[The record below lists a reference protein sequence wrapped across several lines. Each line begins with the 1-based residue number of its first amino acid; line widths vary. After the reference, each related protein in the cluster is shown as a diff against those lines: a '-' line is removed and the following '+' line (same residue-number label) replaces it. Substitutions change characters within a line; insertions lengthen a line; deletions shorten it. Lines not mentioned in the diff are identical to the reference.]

1 MNIELTPHLPQT
13 HTKKILKKAANDK
26 DAACL
31 VVLVDDKKNIL
42 AAKHLADYQTR
53 IEQLIE
59 VSHFTGKA
67 CETVADYAL
76 AGDKKTAKENPVQ
89 LLLVGVGC
97 QNKLNQTVLQK
108 IAQTIY
114 KSTQKRVT
122 SITVALGDA
131 LEADEFGQFAL
142 NLLAA
147 SYRFEKYKSEQ
158 STPVLT
164 DIYLLADHALQANLD
179 FAESV
184 FAGQSL
190 TRDVANEPGNI
201 CFPAFMAEQ
210 AQALA
215 KNYPDLLKVTVL
227 GEAEMAALGMG
238 CFLSVSQGST
248 KEGQLVIMEYQG
260 KSKFSADTSAP
271 FAKTDTK
278 SNTKATTNAAKVTS
292 GLKAI
297 TDKLPLKG
305 AGKKADTANNTDTN
319 TVNADAPIV
328 LVGKGVTFDSGGISI
343 KPGAAMD
350 EMKFDMGGAASV
362 LGTIKALCESRLPI
376 NVVGALA
383 CAENMPSGD
392 ATRPGDIVKAMNGKS
407 VEILNTDAEG
417 RLVLCDTLCYVQRYN
432 PAAIIDVA
440 TLTGACVVALGHVR
454 SAVFSNDEDVL
465 FALENAS
472 AQSGDL
478 IWHMPLDDAYQPQ
491 IDSPIADIQNIG
503 GKAAGAV
510 TAACFLARFIE
521 DGQAWAHLDIAGT
534 AWNSGADKAATG
546 RPVPL
551 FMQYLKNSANMG

>member
-1 MNIELTPHLPQT
+1 MNIKLTQHLPKT
-13 HTKKILKKAANDK
+13 HTQKILKKEAKDK

-42 AAKHLADYQTR
+42 AESVLSDYQAR

-59 VSHFTGKA
+59 VSHFNGKA

-76 AGDKKTAKENPVQ
+76 AGDKKTTKQNPVQ
-89 LLLVGVGC
+89 LLLVGVGSVD
-97 QNKLNQTVLQK
+97 KLNNTILQK
-108 IAQTIY
+108 IAHTIY
-114 KSTQKRVT
+114 QATQKRVA

-131 LEADEFGQFAL
+131 LEEKEFGQFAL
-142 NLLAA
+142 NLLA
-147 SYRFEKYKSEQ
+147 STYRFDKYKSEQ
-158 STPVLT
+158 KTPVLT
-164 DIYLLADHALQANLD
+164 AIYLLADETLQSALD
-179 FAESV
+179 FAEAV

-201 CFPAFMAEQ
+201 CFPAYMAEQ
-210 AQALA
+210 AQQLA
-215 KNYPDLLKVTVL
+215 KTYPDLLTVTVL
-227 GEAEMAALGMG
+227 GEEEMSALGMG
-238 CFLSVSQGST
+238 CFLAVAQGSA
-248 KEGQLVIMEYQG
+248 KEGKLVIMEYQG
-260 KSKFSADTSAP
+260 KSKFSANSSNNSA
-271 FAKTDTK
+271 
-278 SNTKATTNAAKVTS
+278 KASS
-292 GLKAI
+292 GLKALAG
-297 TDKLPLKG
+297 KLPMKK
-305 AGKKADTANNTDTN
+305 ASKKADSNNEDQAQMSTD
-319 TVNADAPIV
+319 DAPIV

-350 EMKFDMGGAASV
+350 EMKFDMGGSAAV
-362 LGTIKALCESRLPI
+362 LGTIKALCEARLPI

-417 RLVLCDTLCYVQRYN
+417 RLVLADTLCYVQRYN
-432 PAAIIDVA
+432 PSAIIDVA

-472 AQSGDL
+472 NQSGDL
-478 IWHMPLDDAYQPQ
+478 VWHMPMDDEYQSL
-491 IDSPIADIQNIG
+491 IDSPIADMQNIG
-503 GKAAGAV
+503 GKGAGAV
-510 TAACFLARFIE
+510 TAACFLSRFVK

-551 FMQYLKNSANMG
+551 FMQYLKNSAAQG

>member
-1 MNIELTPHLPQT
+1 MNITLTEQLPQT
-13 HTKKILKKAANDK
+13 HTKKILKKEANNK
-26 DAACL
+26 DASCL
-31 VVLVDDKKNIL
+31 VVLIDDKKTLL
-42 AAKHLADYQTR
+42 AASALTEYQER
-53 IEQLIE
+53 IEQLID
-59 VSHFTGKA
+59 VAHFTGKA

-76 AGDKKTAKENPVQ
+76 AGDKKTTKQNPVQ
-89 LLLVGVGC
+89 LLLVGVGSLD
-97 QNKLNQTVLQK
+97 KLSNTILQK
-108 IAQTIY
+108 IATTIY
-114 KSTQKRVT
+114 QSTQKRVT

-147 SYRFEKYKSEQ
+147 SYRFEKYKSQQ

-164 DIYLLADHALQANLD
+164 DIFLLADSTLQPNLA

-201 CFPAFMAEQ
+201 CFPAYMAEQ
-210 AQALA
+210 AQELA
-215 KNYPDLLKVTVL
+215 KTYPDLLNVTVL
-227 GEAEMAALGMG
+227 GEKEMAALGMG

-248 KEGQLVIMEYQG
+248 KEGQLVILEYQG
-260 KSKFSADTSAP
+260 KSKFSATNDTN
-271 FAKTDTK
+271 TDTQK
-278 SNTKATTNAAKVTS
+278 VSNAAKVS
-292 GLKAI
+292 NSLKAI
-297 TDKLPLKG
+297 ADKLPLKG
-305 AGKKADTANNTDTN
+305 TGKKADENEALSATDQ
-319 TVNADAPIV
+319 VAPDHAPIV

-362 LGTIKALCESRLPI
+362 LGTIKALCEARLEI

-417 RLVLCDTLCYVQRYN
+417 RLVLADTLCYVQRYQ
-432 PAAIIDVA
+432 PKAIIDVA

-472 AQSGDL
+472 DQSGDL

-503 GKAAGAV
+503 GKSAGAV

-521 DGQAWAHLDIAGT
+521 EGQAWAHLDIAGT
-534 AWNSGADKAATG
+534 AWISGADKAATG

-551 FMQYLKNSANMG
+551 FMQYLKNSANMA